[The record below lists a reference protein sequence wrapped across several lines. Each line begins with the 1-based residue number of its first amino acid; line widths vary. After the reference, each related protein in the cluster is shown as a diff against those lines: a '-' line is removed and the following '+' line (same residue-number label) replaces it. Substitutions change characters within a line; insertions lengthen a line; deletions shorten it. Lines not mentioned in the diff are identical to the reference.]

1 MDIAIIVCMLF
12 VGALVVI
19 ALYTLVK
26 APQEFKVTFEEPI
39 NDAPYKLEAPAGD
52 LAVSSGS
59 NAPEGVW
66 FYRPEIYSPEKR
78 KPAKRKPAKRKLA
91 KRKPAKKTKAKKK
104 TRKSN

>member
-66 FYRPEIYSPEKR
+66 FYRPE
-78 KPAKRKPAKRKLA
+78 KRKPAKRKLA